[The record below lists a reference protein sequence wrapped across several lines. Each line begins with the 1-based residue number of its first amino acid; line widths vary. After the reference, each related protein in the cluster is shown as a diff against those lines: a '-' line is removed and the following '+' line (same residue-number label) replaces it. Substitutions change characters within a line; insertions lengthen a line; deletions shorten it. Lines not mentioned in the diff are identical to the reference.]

1 MLVLFYA
8 LENWYGA
15 SDPEKLTQAVQV
27 LWPFALNV
35 AAVAVFFR
43 VSGII
48 YERTVTCGEVLI
60 LHGSEPDAYIKNP
73 ASTTYNIG

>member
-1 MLVLFYA
+1 
-8 LENWYGA
+8 
-15 SDPEKLTQAVQV
+15 

-35 AAVAVFFR
+35 TAVAVFFR